1 MTPPTKPRVKV
12 PDTIKA
18 GEVIE
23 VKTLITHPM
32 ETGQRKGADGN
43 LIPRSIV
50 NTLVARFDGAEVF
63 RAELH
68 PGISA
73 NPYIAFYLRVPRSG
87 DLEVLWI
94 DDASSKVVE
103 KIRLEVAT

>member
-1 MTPPTKPRVKV
+1 MTAPTKPRVKV

-18 GEVIE
+18 GDVIE

-32 ETGQRKGADGN
+32 ETGQRKDAAGN
-43 LIPRSIV
+43 IVPRDIISA
-50 NTLVARFDGAEVF
+50 LVATFEGKEVF

-73 NPYIAFYLRVPRSG
+73 NPYIAFYVRVPASG
-87 DLEVLWI
+87 DLELAWIGDGASRVLE
-94 DDASSKVVE
+94 KVRINV
-103 KIRLEVAT
+103 T

>member
-23 VKTLITHPM
+23 VKTLISHPM
-32 ETGQRKGADGN
+32 ETGQRKGADGDV
-43 LIPRSIV
+43 IPRSIV
-50 NTLVARFDGAEVF
+50 NALVARFEGTEVF
-63 RAELH
+63 RADLH
-68 PGISA
+68 PAISA
-73 NPYIAFYLRVPRSG
+73 NPYVAFYMKVPRSG
-87 DLEVLWI
+87 DLEVVWV

-103 KIRLEVAT
+103 KVRLEVTT